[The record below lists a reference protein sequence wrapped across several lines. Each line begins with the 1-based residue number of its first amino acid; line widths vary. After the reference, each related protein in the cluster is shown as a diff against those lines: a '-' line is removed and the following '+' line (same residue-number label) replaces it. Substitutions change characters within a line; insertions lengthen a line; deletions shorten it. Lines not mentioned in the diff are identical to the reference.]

1 MAIRKIRELGDE
13 VLTKPCKEVTKMTL
27 RTKILINDMLDTMYE
42 AMGVGLAAPQVGILK
57 RIVVIDVGEGPII
70 LINPVIVET
79 AGEQC
84 GEEGCLSVPGKSG
97 LVTRP
102 NYVKVR
108 ALNEEM
114 EEIELEGEELLARAF
129 CHELDHLDGKMYVE
143 LAEGGIHD
151 VEPYGEEEQ
160 MKVIFFGTPD
170 FSVGTLEALVE
181 AGHDVVLAVTQP
193 DKPKG
198 RGGKMQFTPVKEAAM
213 AHGIPVFQPKKV
225 REASCIEELRKYNA
239 DIMVV
244 IAFGQILPKEIL
256 EMTPYGCVNV
266 HASLLPK
273 YRGAAPIQWAVIDG
287 EKVSGVTT
295 MQMDEGLDTG
305 DMLLKTEIVL
315 DDKETGGSLHD
326 KLAEAGAKLCAET
339 LKGLEERVIVPQK
352 QGDSPTAYA
361 RMLDKNL
368 GNIDWDQSAEAVE
381 RLIRGLNPWPSAYTD
396 WNGKVMKIWEAE
408 VWEEDTQE
416 TAGTVVKVEKD
427 GFFVQTGKGLLKV
440 KALQIPGKKRME
452 ADAFLRGYDVKIGT
466 VLKNS

>member
-1 MAIRKIRELGDE
+1 
-13 VLTKPCKEVTKMTL
+13 
-27 RTKILINDMLDTMYE
+27 
-42 AMGVGLAAPQVGILK
+42 
-57 RIVVIDVGEGPII
+57 
-70 LINPVIVET
+70 
-79 AGEQC
+79 
-84 GEEGCLSVPGKSG
+84 
-97 LVTRP
+97 
-102 NYVKVR
+102 
-108 ALNEEM
+108 
-114 EEIELEGEELLARAF
+114 
-129 CHELDHLDGKMYVE
+129 
-143 LAEGGIHD
+143 
-151 VEPYGEEEQ
+151 

-352 QGDSPTAYA
+352 Q
-361 RMLDKNL
+361 
-368 GNIDWDQSAEAVE
+368 
-381 RLIRGLNPWPSAYTD
+381 
-396 WNGKVMKIWEAE
+396 
-408 VWEEDTQE
+408 
-416 TAGTVVKVEKD
+416 
-427 GFFVQTGKGLLKV
+427 
-440 KALQIPGKKRME
+440 
-452 ADAFLRGYDVKIGT
+452 
-466 VLKNS
+466 